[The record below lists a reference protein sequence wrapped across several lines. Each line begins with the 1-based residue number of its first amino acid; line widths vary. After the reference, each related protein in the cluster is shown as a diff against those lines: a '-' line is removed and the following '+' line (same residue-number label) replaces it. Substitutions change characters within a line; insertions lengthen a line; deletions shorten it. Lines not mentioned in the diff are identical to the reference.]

1 MFLFVFIE
9 FGTLWAS
16 WIYMS
21 VSVLR
26 LGTFS
31 AIIFLVS
38 SAPLLL
44 WDHYNVDVILLDV
57 PEVP

>member
-1 MFLFVFIE
+1 
-9 FGTLWAS
+9 
-16 WIYMS
+16 MS